1 LFDILRT
8 GNKSLIVGKILA
20 FEALNEMYNFIE
32 NAEYIFPYKWF
43 GDKGP
48 LYNIDDLMLNYKFHV
63 INYDYFEDL
72 KYDVVSTLHICNFSA
87 TAQTVN
93 VYIVPSGTE
102 ANSTNIIYSNV
113 SIASYNTYVVDKEK
127 FILSNNDSIRAN
139 ANSASTV
146 SVSVTYTGM

>member
-1 LFDILRT
+1 MSITNTALST
-8 GNKSLIVGKILA
+8 GAAANVYTSSG
-20 FEALNEMYNFIE
+20 NS
-32 NAEYIFPYKWF
+32 
-43 GDKGP
+43 
-48 LYNIDDLMLNYKFHV
+48 
-63 INYDYFEDL
+63 
-72 KYDVVSTLHICNFSA
+72 VVSTLHICNFSA

-127 FILSNNDSIRAN
+127 FILANSDSIRAN